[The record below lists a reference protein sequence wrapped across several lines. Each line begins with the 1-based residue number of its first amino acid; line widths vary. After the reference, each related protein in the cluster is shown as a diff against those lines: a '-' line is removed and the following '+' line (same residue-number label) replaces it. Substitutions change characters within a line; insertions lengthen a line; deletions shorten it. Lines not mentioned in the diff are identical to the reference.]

1 MSGTKINVS
10 IYASDENM
18 FGYHTYW
25 HAEMSREVMLIA
37 HGSGEV
43 GIFDQR
49 EGKLSYMYKCHY
61 GTVRT
66 VQCHPTVE
74 YYFATGSGHG
84 EARIWDIRDSQ
95 KLTPEPV
102 VDLRHPKI
110 LTGCFFSPAGNYLIT
125 TCTNGRLT
133 VYDTRSFRSQIP
145 KAVLNAHH
153 RKGLTK
159 AKWYP
164 LCEDVFVVGK
174 PSPYRRALMYDIHGH
189 LVHQFMD
196 PEIQGAL
203 YVCEFHPTQLAFV
216 GGSTFGRIYAFLIT
230 SFPHNSPLLKVW
242 STGGKEDV
250 EFDLVASLYVYI
262 NCRCDGHVTEVGDTA
277 GFLEWR
283 LEALQLHYK
292 CHDDQFS
299 VHNAQFIQVKRLTP
313 LH

>member
-1 MSGTKINVS
+1 MYKLFIKCVDNIKLHSLLQ

-84 EARIWDIRDSQ
+84 EARIWDIRDSK

-145 KAVLNAHH
+145 KDCDSKVLGPPI
-153 RKGLTK
+153 K
-159 AKWYP
+159 
-164 LCEDVFVVGK
+164 
-174 PSPYRRALMYDIHGH
+174 
-189 LVHQFMD
+189 
-196 PEIQGAL
+196 
-203 YVCEFHPTQLAFV
+203 
-216 GGSTFGRIYAFLIT
+216 
-230 SFPHNSPLLKVW
+230 
-242 STGGKEDV
+242 
-250 EFDLVASLYVYI
+250 VASSSNVY
-262 NCRCDGHVTEVGDTA
+262 D
-277 GFLEWR
+277 
-283 LEALQLHYK
+283 Y
-292 CHDDQFS
+292 FS
-299 VHNAQFIQVKRLTP
+299 IESLFRATHF
-313 LH
+313 